1 MDVNKVEAIKEVKI
15 KVKKEGTEQLY
26 NNEGTLGGGTSSKLL
41 CEDPTSGY
49 LIADHII
56 GKSIKN

>member
-1 MDVNKVEAIKEVKI
+1 MDINKVEAIQGAKI

-26 NNEGTLGGGTSSKLL
+26 NEGTLGGGTSSKLL
-41 CEDPTSGY
+41 CEDPTSEY